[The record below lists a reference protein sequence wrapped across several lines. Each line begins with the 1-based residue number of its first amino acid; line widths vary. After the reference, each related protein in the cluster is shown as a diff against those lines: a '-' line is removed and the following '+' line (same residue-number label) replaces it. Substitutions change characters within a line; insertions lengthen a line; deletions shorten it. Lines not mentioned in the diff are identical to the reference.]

1 MNKHPHH
8 TNNTVLGAPTG
19 ADQPQLP
26 CDALPVTRIEVA
38 GMPAVVSYWKP
49 SENELEI
56 LVGGGSIALT
66 VLSVTMP
73 PVMLS
78 VDPL

>member
-8 TNNTVLGAPTG
+8 TNNTVLGGPIG